1 MNYIEAVLMGV
12 SLAMDALAV
21 SVALG
26 ATGRQKFTWKHIA
39 LTAFFFGAFQFM
51 MPMIGWFGGS
61 LCGHIVQHCGS
72 YIATALLAFIGG
84 KMIYEAVK
92 HKDDKEAEELSNEAG
107 EGYHLWR
114 LTVLAFATSIDALL
128 VGVSYA
134 CIGTECAHV
143 TIDST
148 IIGVVTALISAGG
161 GVFGRVCGNILGN
174 KCEILGGAVLIC
186 IAIKVLVVG

>member
-1 MNYIEAVLMGV
+1 MNYIEAVFVGV

-26 ATGRQKFTWKHIA
+26 AAGRQKFTWKHIA
-39 LTAFFFGAFQFM
+39 LTAFFFGAFQFI
-51 MPMIGWFGGS
+51 MPMTGWFGGS
-61 LCGHIVQHCGS
+61 LCGRIVQSYGS

-92 HKDDKEAEELSNEAG
+92 EKDKDDDVAKDAG
-107 EGYHLWR
+107 DGYHLWR

-134 CIGTECAHV
+134 CMGNTAQHV
-143 TIDST
+143 TIDAT
-148 IIGVVTALISAGG
+148 IIGIVTALISVGG

-174 KCEILGGAVLIC
+174 KCEILGGAVLIG
-186 IAIKVLVVG
+186 IALKVLIVG